1 MERIEMDLKEK
12 LIEIISLSGE
22 VKRDFLQAVK
32 YSKNGEAKKAK
43 KLFKEAD
50 EKLIKAHLKQTDLI
64 KREASGEKLES
75 SLLLTHAQ
83 DHLMT
88 AILLKEMAEEFMD
101 IYKKLEENNIT

>member
-1 MERIEMDLKEK
+1 MELQQK

-22 VKRDFLQAVK
+22 VKKEFLQAVK
-32 YSKNGEAKKAK
+32 HVKNKEKEKAAEV
-43 KLFKEAD
+43 FAEAD
-50 EKLIKAHLKQTDLI
+50 EKLIRAHLKQTELI

-88 AILLKEMAEEFMD
+88 AILLKDMAEEFMD
-101 IYKKLEENNIT
+101 IYSRLED